1 MCLLRRQITPLGIS
15 NPVAL
20 QLERVLPV
28 LKELG
33 SEILQAMDDRALV
46 AVYRLLVELEQFTA
60 ADLLAQYA
68 QQVGVNINQG
78 PTAAEKLEQA
88 RKNLNPGEN
97 IPLYRSISALL
108 RQHQRYLEMTTFENF
123 LTELSKADSKYL
135 ATRNLGSKG
144 LEAIRQ
150 YFGQGQPE
158 SL

>member
-1 MCLLRRQITPLGIS
+1 MCLLRRQITHLGIS

-20 QLERVLPV
+20 QLERVLRV

-78 PTAAEKLEQA
+78 PTAAEKLDQA
-88 RKNLNPGEN
+88 RKN
-97 IPLYRSISALL
+97 
-108 RQHQRYLEMTTFENF
+108 
-123 LTELSKADSKYL
+123 
-135 ATRNLGSKG
+135 
-144 LEAIRQ
+144 
-150 YFGQGQPE
+150 
-158 SL
+158 